1 MRRFFRSAAF
11 PILIVIVLAFFAQR
25 LLNGDEKEKTPT
37 LSEFQAQVQERSR
50 RVRRGHLPA
59 EEQHDPGPAEE
70 RQRVLGRLSRTTTSR
85 QLVRILERHD
95 VAFNAEGTGGSSFL
109 SILTYILPFI
119 LFFGFWL
126 FLMNQMQGGGSRVM
140 SFGKSRAKR
149 MSVDAP
155 KITFRDV
162 AGVDEAVQELHEIK
176 EFLENPKRFQAL
188 GARIPKGVLLY
199 GPPGTGK
206 TLLARA
212 VAGEAGVPF
221 FSISG
226 SDFVEMFVGVGA
238 SRVRDLFEQAK
249 QNSPCIIFMD
259 EIDAVGRH
267 RGAGMGGGHD
277 EREQTLNQLLVEM
290 DGFEMKDNIILIA
303 ATNRPDILDPAL
315 LRPGRFD
322 RQIVVDR
329 PDRKGRKQILEVHT
343 RGKPLAKV
351 IDLDALAGQTPGF
364 TGADL
369 ANLINEAALLTA
381 RSSKREITMD
391 ELEEG
396 IMRVIAGPEKKSR
409 VMSEKERL
417 VTAYHELGHA
427 IVGHLLP
434 NCDPVHKISIISR
447 GQALGYTISLPTEDK
462 FLTTRAELTDTMGM
476 TLGGRA
482 AEEIVFGEITTGASN
497 DLEKV
502 TATAKQMVMRYGMS
516 ERLGPRVFGHDRSQP
531 FLGREFSSEPDY
543 SDEIAREIDD
553 EIRRIVEEAHQT
565 AKDIL
570 IEHREAM
577 DRISRI
583 LLRARDDQL
592 RGVREAARGG
602 LRGRGVRRARGGAE
616 GPRGPRGAGEESRSR
631 GPQARAAAA
640 SRFRRQRRDAR
651 RPPRRLAT
659 FAEPPIRP
667 RSARYSP
674 GDPDH
679 GDRQRD
685 PRLVLGRGPVP
696 ANPSGR
702 SSTAAR
708 LLDEGADLL
717 DVGGESTRPGARGV
731 SAAEELA
738 RVGPVVEELRGAPA
752 RRSRSTPP
760 RSRSRRPRSTP
771 ARGSSTTSRRFE
783 SEPELAAL
791 CADRDCG
798 LVLMHM
804 QGTPRTMQSDP
815 TYDDVVDDVKAFL
828 AERIEFAT
836 AEGVARGAHL
846 DRPWDRLRQDRR
858 SQPGAPA
865 AAQRAGRARPADRG
879 RHLPQEL
886 PRQPHGPRGRRAG
899 RRHDRLQRAGDAG
912 RSVRVPGPRRGRS
925 IARRSTSPRRS
936 SAVVPGRAGSRS
948 LPDSGAGALVAS
960 RPVEAHRPGLELLRR
975 GRDPPPLDLH
985 ASRRQRGRARD
996 RAAPRDRRQLRRPG
1010 LRRRC

>member
-11 PILIVIVLAFFAQR
+11 PILIVIVLAFFAQKLISGPSSSNPPTYNQFVQQVKNDPSSIESVTFDQKSSSITVEEQEGSSYSTGYPNTGNGPTQ
-25 LLNGDEKEKTPT
+25 LLN
-37 LSEFQAQVQERSR
+37 L
-50 RVRRGHLPA
+50 
-59 EEQHDPGPAEE
+59 
-70 RQRVLGRLSRTTTSR
+70 LGKKDITTK
-85 QLVRILERHD
+85 V
-95 VAFNAEGTGGSSFL
+95 EGTGGSSFL

-119 LFFGFWL
+119 LFFGFWV

-162 AGVDEAVQELHEIK
+162 AGVDEAVQELQEIK

-329 PDRKGRKQILEVHT
+329 PDRKGRRRILEVHT
-343 RGKPLAKV
+343 RGKPLAKD
-351 IDLDALAGQTPGF
+351 IDLDSLAGQTPGF

-381 RSSKREITMD
+381 RSNKREITMN

-434 NCDPVHKISIISR
+434 NTDPVHKISIISR

-462 FLTTRAELTDTMGM
+462 FLTTRAELTDTMAM
-476 TLGGRA
+476 TLGGRG

-502 TATAKQMVMRYGMS
+502 TEMAKQMVMRYGMS

-543 SDEIAREIDD
+543 SDEVAREIDD

-565 AKDIL
+565 AKDL
-570 IEHREAM
+570 LVERREAM
-577 DRISRI
+577 NTISKI
-583 LLRARDDQL
+583 LLERETIDAEQFAKLLD
-592 RGVREAARGG
+592 GVPEEEVFGEEEEETPVPEEPEAKTEKPAAR
-602 LRGRGVRRARGGAE
+602 E
-616 GPRGPRGAGEESRSR
+616 GPR
-631 GPQARAAAA
+631 
-640 SRFRRQRRDAR
+640 
-651 RPPRRLAT
+651 
-659 FAEPPIRP
+659 
-667 RSARYSP
+667 
-674 GDPDH
+674 
-679 GDRQRD
+679 
-685 PRLVLGRGPVP
+685 PVP
-696 ANPSGR
+696 
-702 SSTAAR
+702 
-708 LLDEGADLL
+708 
-717 DVGGESTRPGARGV
+717 RP
-731 SAAEELA
+731 
-738 RVGPVVEELRGAPA
+738 
-752 RRSRSTPP
+752 
-760 RSRSRRPRSTP
+760 
-771 ARGSSTTSRRFE
+771 
-783 SEPELAAL
+783 
-791 CADRDCG
+791 
-798 LVLMHM
+798 
-804 QGTPRTMQSDP
+804 
-815 TYDDVVDDVKAFL
+815 
-828 AERIEFAT
+828 
-836 AEGVARGAHL
+836 
-846 DRPWDRLRQDRR
+846 
-858 SQPGAPA
+858 
-865 AAQRAGRARPADRG
+865 
-879 RHLPQEL
+879 
-886 PRQPHGPRGRRAG
+886 
-899 RRHDRLQRAGDAG
+899 
-912 RSVRVPGPRRGRS
+912 
-925 IARRSTSPRRS
+925 
-936 SAVVPGRAGSRS
+936 
-948 LPDSGAGALVAS
+948 
-960 RPVEAHRPGLELLRR
+960 RPGLAGGTAEMRAD
-975 GRDPPPLDLH
+975 DPNEP
-985 ASRRQRGRARD
+985 S
-996 RAAPRDRRQLRRPG
+996 
-1010 LRRRC
+1010 

>member
-1 MRRFFRSAAF
+1 VRRFFRSAAF

-25 LLNGDEKEKTPT
+25 LISGPQTEQTPT
-37 LSEFQAQVQERSR
+37 YDQFVSEVRHNPTAIDSVTFNQKTSSIDWTQQDGKSYSTGYPTSGNAQSNLINLLAKQE
-50 RVRRGHLPA
+50 V
-59 EEQHDPGPAEE
+59 ETK
-70 RQRVLGRLSRTTTSR
+70 V
-85 QLVRILERHD
+85 
-95 VAFNAEGTGGSSFL
+95 EGTGGSSFL
-109 SILTYILPFI
+109 SILTYILPFL
-119 LFFGFWL
+119 LFFGFWI

-329 PDRKGRKQILEVHT
+329 PDRKGRKHILEVHT
-343 RGKPLAKV
+343 RGKPLAKQ

-434 NCDPVHKISIISR
+434 NTDPVHKISIISR

-462 FLTTRAELTDTMGM
+462 FLTTRAELTDTMAM

-482 AEEIVFGEITTGASN
+482 AEEIIFGEITTGASN

-502 TATAKQMVMRYGMS
+502 TETAKQMVMRFGMS
-516 ERLGPRVFGHDRSQP
+516 ERLGPRVFGHDRSMP

-553 EIRRIVEEAHQT
+553 EIRRFVEEAHQT

-570 IEHREAM
+570 AERREGL
-577 DRISRI
+577 DRISKI
-583 LLRARDDQL
+583 LLE
-592 RGVREAARGG
+592 RETIDAVQFEKLLEGASEDEVFGGEEEEERKPEPEPEPEKGAAR
-602 LRGRGVRRARGGAE
+602 E
-616 GPRGPRGAGEESRSR
+616 GPRPV
-631 GPQARAAAA
+631 P
-640 SRFRRQRRDAR
+640 
-651 RPPRRLAT
+651 
-659 FAEPPIRP
+659 RP
-667 RSARYSP
+667 RP
-674 GDPDH
+674 GFA
-679 GDRQRD
+679 G
-685 PRLVLGRGPVP
+685 G
-696 ANPSGR
+696 
-702 SSTAAR
+702 
-708 LLDEGADLL
+708 GAD
-717 DVGGESTRPGARGV
+717 A
-731 SAAEELA
+731 
-738 RVGPVVEELRGAPA
+738 
-752 RRSRSTPP
+752 
-760 RSRSRRPRSTP
+760 
-771 ARGSSTTSRRFE
+771 
-783 SEPELAAL
+783 
-791 CADRDCG
+791 
-798 LVLMHM
+798 
-804 QGTPRTMQSDP
+804 
-815 TYDDVVDDVKAFL
+815 
-828 AERIEFAT
+828 
-836 AEGVARGAHL
+836 
-846 DRPWDRLRQDRR
+846 
-858 SQPGAPA
+858 
-865 AAQRAGRARPADRG
+865 
-879 RHLPQEL
+879 
-886 PRQPHGPRGRRAG
+886 
-899 RRHDRLQRAGDAG
+899 
-912 RSVRVPGPRRGRS
+912 
-925 IARRSTSPRRS
+925 
-936 SAVVPGRAGSRS
+936 
-948 LPDSGAGALVAS
+948 
-960 RPVEAHRPGLELLRR
+960 
-975 GRDPPPLDLH
+975 
-985 ASRRQRGRARD
+985 
-996 RAAPRDRRQLRRPG
+996 
-1010 LRRRC
+1010 